1 MGKTEGQA
9 PPDSQSL
16 DSIILLTASTTSDD
30 EYLPPESR
38 IASWTCSSSP
48 GWGAERLLGVPGA
61 TERYKEE
68 EE

>member
-30 EYLPPESR
+30 EYLPPELF
-38 IASWTCSSSP
+38 ITNPMA
-48 GWGAERLLGVPGA
+48 LLA
-61 TERYKEE
+61 AFSFFL
-68 EE
+68 